1 MIAGEAVHPRG
12 EAVGDP
18 RQRGSRCNRQTQLP
32 LHVPSSPPACCS
44 CGTQR
49 VTVRRRPEPNQ
60 PTPAKGIAR
69 RAGVKPISVR
79 NLIDRHPDLQ
89 VVGVAA
95 DYDGVAGSRGW
106 HAGDRHLLPAF
117 SRAGEMTAID
127 IISGGRLELGIG
139 AGWNEKSLRTSRR
152 QPARPAVGLA
162 RNRGLIT

>member
-1 MIAGEAVHPRG
+1 MTHQGA
-12 EAVGDP
+12 
-18 RQRGSRCNRQTQLP
+18 QLP
-32 LHVPSSPPACCS
+32 
-44 CGTQR
+44 GTIR
-49 VTVRRRPEPNQ
+49 AFLAHDNLIVRE
-60 PTPAKGIAR
+60 G
-69 RAGVKPISVR
+69 GR